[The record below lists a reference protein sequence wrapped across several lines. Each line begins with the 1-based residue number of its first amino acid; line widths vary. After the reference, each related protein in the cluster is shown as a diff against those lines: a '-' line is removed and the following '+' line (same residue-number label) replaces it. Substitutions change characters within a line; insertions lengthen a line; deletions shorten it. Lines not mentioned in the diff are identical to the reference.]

1 MRNEERNNPRSQT
14 DLPFA
19 LRILT
24 MSKGIIGKKIG
35 MSQQF
40 SGGELIPVTVIQ
52 AGPCTVVQKK
62 TMGNDGYDA
71 VQLSF
76 AEEKKKFR
84 VTKAMA
90 GHFQKANIQ
99 PHRFLREFRTSE
111 FEQGQVV
118 TVDIFKKGELISVSG
133 VSKGKGFAGVM
144 KRHRFAGGPGGHG
157 SMFNRRPGSIGAS
170 AYPSRVW
177 PGKKLPGH
185 MGDVNVTLK
194 NTEIVDVRSDQNLLF
209 VRGAVPGGENG
220 LVLIYKAE

>member
-1 MRNEERNNPRSQT
+1 
-14 DLPFA
+14 
-19 LRILT
+19 

-35 MSQQF
+35 MSQHY

-62 TMGNDGYDA
+62 TTGKEGYDA
-71 VQLSF
+71 VQLAF
-76 AEEKKKFR
+76 NEEKKKDR

-90 GHFQKANIQ
+90 GHFQKANVQ
-99 PHRFLREFRTSE
+99 PHRFLREFRTAE
-111 FEQGQVV
+111 FEQGQTV
-118 TVDIFKKGELISVSG
+118 TVDIFKKGERISVSG

-157 SMFNRRPGSIGAS
+157 SMFNRAPGSIGAS
-170 AYPSRVW
+170 AYPSRVM

-194 NTEIVDVRSDQNLLF
+194 NIEVVDVRPDQNLLF

-220 LVLIYKAE
+220 LVLLYKAD

>member
-1 MRNEERNNPRSQT
+1 
-14 DLPFA
+14 
-19 LRILT
+19 

-35 MSQQF
+35 MSQHY

-62 TMGNDGYDA
+62 TTGKEGYDA
-71 VQLSF
+71 VQLAF
-76 AEEKKKFR
+76 NEEKKKDR

-90 GHFQKANIQ
+90 GHYKKANVQ
-99 PHRFLREFRTSE
+99 PHRFLREFRTAE
-111 FEQGQVV
+111 FEQGQTV
-118 TVDIFKKGELISVSG
+118 TVDIFKKGERISVSG

-144 KRHRFAGGPGGHG
+144 KRHRFEGGPGGHG
-157 SMFNRRPGSIGAS
+157 SMFNRAPGSIGAS
-170 AYPSRVW
+170 AYPSRVM

-194 NTEIVDVRSDQNLLF
+194 NIEVIDVRPDQNLLF

-220 LVLIYKAE
+220 LVLLYKAD

>member
-1 MRNEERNNPRSQT
+1 
-14 DLPFA
+14 
-19 LRILT
+19 

-35 MSQQF
+35 MSQHY

-62 TMGNDGYDA
+62 TSGKEGYDA
-71 VQLSF
+71 VQLAF
-76 AEEKKKFR
+76 NEEKKKDR

-90 GHFQKANIQ
+90 GHFQKANVQ
-99 PHRFLREFRTSE
+99 PHRFLREFRTAD
-111 FEQGQVV
+111 FEQGQTV
-118 TVDIFKKGELISVSG
+118 TVDIFKKGERISVSG

-144 KRHRFAGGPGGHG
+144 KRHGFAGGPGGHG
-157 SMFNRRPGSIGAS
+157 SMFNRAPGSIGAS
-170 AYPSRVW
+170 AYPSRVM

-194 NTEIVDVRSDQNLLF
+194 NIEVIDVRPDQNLLF

-220 LVLIYKAE
+220 LVLLYKAD

>member
-1 MRNEERNNPRSQT
+1 
-14 DLPFA
+14 
-19 LRILT
+19 

-76 AEEKKKFR
+76 AEEKKKAR

-90 GHFQKANIQ
+90 SHFQKANIQ

-194 NTEIVDVRSDQNLLF
+194 NIEIVDVRSDQNLLF